1 MGIISDIYRKKEIM
15 KSMRSKYDLS
25 KLVEIFM
32 RKNKIIL
39 AILIAT
45 ISSTMISCTTEKN
58 LESTTTNEIT
68 EKVTTINN
76 NYNDITNNSLSIEES
91 IAIIK
96 STLKSNYTNANTSV
110 FYNNT
115 TDTINIVIEMHSGY
129 TIDEWRNQIAS
140 SQEVK
145 KAYDDMII
153 NTSKYYTTLKNDF
166 TSLMKDKKGFDIM
179 VFSNNINIDDKC
191 LIYIRHD
198 DKVFSLYNS

>member
-1 MGIISDIYRKKEIM
+1 
-15 KSMRSKYDLS
+15 
-25 KLVEIFM
+25 M

-91 IAIIK
+91 ISIIK

-191 LIYIRHD
+191 LLYIRHD

>member
-1 MGIISDIYRKKEIM
+1 
-15 KSMRSKYDLS
+15 
-25 KLVEIFM
+25 M

-153 NTSKYYTTLKNDF
+153 NTSKYYNTLKNDF

-191 LIYIRHD
+191 LLYIRHD

>member
-1 MGIISDIYRKKEIM
+1 
-15 KSMRSKYDLS
+15 
-25 KLVEIFM
+25 M

-68 EKVTTINN
+68 EKVTTIND

-129 TIDEWRNQIAS
+129 TIDEWRNKIAS

-145 KAYDDMII
+145 KAYDDMIT
-153 NTSKYYTTLKNDF
+153 NTNKYYTILKNDF
-166 TSLMKDKKGFDIM
+166 APLMKDKKGFDIM

-191 LIYIRHD
+191 LLYIRHD

>member
-1 MGIISDIYRKKEIM
+1 
-15 KSMRSKYDLS
+15 
-25 KLVEIFM
+25 M

-179 VFSNNINIDDKC
+179 IFSNNINIDDKC
-191 LIYIRHD
+191 LLYIRHD

>member
-1 MGIISDIYRKKEIM
+1 
-15 KSMRSKYDLS
+15 
-25 KLVEIFM
+25 M

-45 ISSTMISCTTEKN
+45 ISSNIISCTTEKN

-68 EKVTTINN
+68 EKVTTIND

-153 NTSKYYTTLKNDF
+153 NTNKYYTTLKNDF

-191 LIYIRHD
+191 LLYIRHD

>member
-1 MGIISDIYRKKEIM
+1 
-15 KSMRSKYDLS
+15 
-25 KLVEIFM
+25 M

-45 ISSTMISCTTEKN
+45 ISSNMISCTTEKN

-145 KAYDDMII
+145 KAYDDMIT
-153 NTSKYYTTLKNDF
+153 NTNKYYTILKNDF
-166 TSLMKDKKGFDIM
+166 TSLMKDKKSFDIM

-191 LIYIRHD
+191 LLYIRHD

>member
-1 MGIISDIYRKKEIM
+1 
-15 KSMRSKYDLS
+15 
-25 KLVEIFM
+25 M

-39 AILIAT
+39 AILITT
-45 ISSTMISCTTEKN
+45 ISSNMISCTTEKN

-68 EKVTTINN
+68 EKATTINN

-96 STLKSNYTNANTSV
+96 STLESNYTNANTSV

-191 LIYIRHD
+191 LLYIRHD

>member
-1 MGIISDIYRKKEIM
+1 
-15 KSMRSKYDLS
+15 
-25 KLVEIFM
+25 M

-166 TSLMKDKKGFDIM
+166 ASLMKDKKGFDIM

-191 LIYIRHD
+191 LLYIRHD

>member
-1 MGIISDIYRKKEIM
+1 M
-15 KSMRSKYDLS
+15 K
-25 KLVEIFM
+25 
-32 RKNKIIL
+32 KNKIIL

-45 ISSTMISCTTEKN
+45 ISSTIISCTTEKN
-58 LESTTTNEIT
+58 LESTTTNEII
-68 EKVTTINN
+68 EKATTINN

>member
-1 MGIISDIYRKKEIM
+1 
-15 KSMRSKYDLS
+15 
-25 KLVEIFM
+25 M

-68 EKVTTINN
+68 EKVTTIND

-166 TSLMKDKKGFDIM
+166 TSLMKDKKGFDVM

-191 LIYIRHD
+191 LLYIRHD

>member
-1 MGIISDIYRKKEIM
+1 
-15 KSMRSKYDLS
+15 
-25 KLVEIFM
+25 M

-68 EKVTTINN
+68 EKVTTIND

-153 NTSKYYTTLKNDF
+153 NTSKYYTTFKNDF

-179 VFSNNINIDDKC
+179 MFSNNLNIDDKC

>member
-1 MGIISDIYRKKEIM
+1 
-15 KSMRSKYDLS
+15 
-25 KLVEIFM
+25 M

-68 EKVTTINN
+68 EKATTIND

-191 LIYIRHD
+191 LLYIRHD

>member
-1 MGIISDIYRKKEIM
+1 
-15 KSMRSKYDLS
+15 
-25 KLVEIFM
+25 M

-45 ISSTMISCTTEKN
+45 ISSNMISCITEKN

-68 EKVTTINN
+68 EKVTTIND

-191 LIYIRHD
+191 LLYIRHD

>member
-1 MGIISDIYRKKEIM
+1 
-15 KSMRSKYDLS
+15 
-25 KLVEIFM
+25 M

-39 AILIAT
+39 TILIAT

-191 LIYIRHD
+191 LLYIRHD

>member
-1 MGIISDIYRKKEIM
+1 
-15 KSMRSKYDLS
+15 
-25 KLVEIFM
+25 M

-68 EKVTTINN
+68 EKVTTIND

>member
-1 MGIISDIYRKKEIM
+1 
-15 KSMRSKYDLS
+15 
-25 KLVEIFM
+25 M

-115 TDTINIVIEMHSGY
+115 TDTINIVIEMKSGY

-191 LIYIRHD
+191 LLYIRHD

>member
-1 MGIISDIYRKKEIM
+1 
-15 KSMRSKYDLS
+15 
-25 KLVEIFM
+25 M

-58 LESTTTNEIT
+58 LEFTTTNEIT

-96 STLKSNYTNANTSV
+96 STLKSNYINANTSV

-179 VFSNNINIDDKC
+179 VFSNNINIDNKC
-191 LIYIRHD
+191 LLYIRHD

>member
-1 MGIISDIYRKKEIM
+1 
-15 KSMRSKYDLS
+15 
-25 KLVEIFM
+25 M

>member
-1 MGIISDIYRKKEIM
+1 
-15 KSMRSKYDLS
+15 
-25 KLVEIFM
+25 M

-68 EKVTTINN
+68 EKVITIND

-129 TIDEWRNQIAS
+129 TIDEWRNQITS

-179 VFSNNINIDDKC
+179 VFSNNINIDNKC
-191 LIYIRHD
+191 LLYIRHD

>member
-1 MGIISDIYRKKEIM
+1 
-15 KSMRSKYDLS
+15 
-25 KLVEIFM
+25 M

-76 NYNDITNNSLSIEES
+76 NYNDIKNNSLSIEES

-96 STLKSNYTNANTSV
+96 STLKSNYTNTNTSV

-145 KAYDDMII
+145 KAYDDMIT
-153 NTSKYYTTLKNDF
+153 NTNKYYTTLKNDF

-179 VFSNNINIDDKC
+179 VFSNNINIDNKC
-191 LIYIRHD
+191 LLYIRHD
-198 DKVFSLYNS
+198 DKVFNLYNN

>member
-1 MGIISDIYRKKEIM
+1 
-15 KSMRSKYDLS
+15 
-25 KLVEIFM
+25 M

-39 AILIAT
+39 AILTAT

-68 EKVTTINN
+68 EKVTTIND

-179 VFSNNINIDDKC
+179 VFSNNINIDNKC
-191 LIYIRHD
+191 LLYIRHD

>member
-1 MGIISDIYRKKEIM
+1 
-15 KSMRSKYDLS
+15 
-25 KLVEIFM
+25 M

-68 EKVTTINN
+68 EKVTTIND

-145 KAYDDMII
+145 KAYNDMII

-179 VFSNNINIDDKC
+179 VFSNNINIDNKC
-191 LIYIRHD
+191 LLYIRHD

>member
-1 MGIISDIYRKKEIM
+1 
-15 KSMRSKYDLS
+15 
-25 KLVEIFM
+25 M

-166 TSLMKDKKGFDIM
+166 VPLMKDKKGFDIM

-191 LIYIRHD
+191 LLYIRHD

>member
-1 MGIISDIYRKKEIM
+1 
-15 KSMRSKYDLS
+15 
-25 KLVEIFM
+25 M

-68 EKVTTINN
+68 EKVTTIND

-115 TDTINIVIEMHSGY
+115 TDTINIVTEMHSGY

-166 TSLMKDKKGFDIM
+166 ASLMKDKKGFDIM

-191 LIYIRHD
+191 LLYIRHD

>member
-1 MGIISDIYRKKEIM
+1 M
-15 KSMRSKYDLS
+15 K
-25 KLVEIFM
+25 
-32 RKNKIIL
+32 KNKIIL

-91 IAIIK
+91 IDIIK

-191 LIYIRHD
+191 LLYIRHD
-198 DKVFSLYNS
+198 DNVFSLYNS

>member
-1 MGIISDIYRKKEIM
+1 
-15 KSMRSKYDLS
+15 
-25 KLVEIFM
+25 M

-45 ISSTMISCTTEKN
+45 ISSNMISCTTEKN

-68 EKVTTINN
+68 KKATTINN

-140 SQEVK
+140 LQEVK

-191 LIYIRHD
+191 LLYIRHD

>member
-1 MGIISDIYRKKEIM
+1 
-15 KSMRSKYDLS
+15 
-25 KLVEIFM
+25 M

-45 ISSTMISCTTEKN
+45 ISSNMISCTTEKN

-129 TIDEWRNQIAS
+129 TIDEWRNKIAS

-179 VFSNNINIDDKC
+179 VFSNNINIDNKC
-191 LIYIRHD
+191 LLYISHD

>member
-1 MGIISDIYRKKEIM
+1 
-15 KSMRSKYDLS
+15 
-25 KLVEIFM
+25 M

-45 ISSTMISCTTEKN
+45 ISSNIISCTTEKN

-129 TIDEWRNQIAS
+129 TIDEWRNKIAS

-145 KAYDDMII
+145 KAYDDMIT

-191 LIYIRHD
+191 LLYIRHD

>member
-1 MGIISDIYRKKEIM
+1 
-15 KSMRSKYDLS
+15 
-25 KLVEIFM
+25 M

-58 LESTTTNEIT
+58 LESTTTNEII
-68 EKVTTINN
+68 EKATTINN

-153 NTSKYYTTLKNDF
+153 NTNKYYTTLKNDF

-191 LIYIRHD
+191 LLYIRHD

>member
-1 MGIISDIYRKKEIM
+1 
-15 KSMRSKYDLS
+15 
-25 KLVEIFM
+25 M

-68 EKVTTINN
+68 EKVTTIND

-115 TDTINIVIEMHSGY
+115 TDTINIVIEMQSGY
-129 TIDEWRNQIAS
+129 TIDEWRNKIAY

-145 KAYDDMII
+145 KAYDDMIT
-153 NTSKYYTTLKNDF
+153 NTNKYYTILKNDF
-166 TSLMKDKKGFDIM
+166 APLMKDKKGFDIM

-191 LIYIRHD
+191 LLYIRHD

>member
-1 MGIISDIYRKKEIM
+1 
-15 KSMRSKYDLS
+15 
-25 KLVEIFM
+25 M

-58 LESTTTNEIT
+58 LESITTNEIT
-68 EKVTTINN
+68 EKATTINN

-179 VFSNNINIDDKC
+179 VFSNNINIDNKC
-191 LIYIRHD
+191 LLYIRHD

>member
-1 MGIISDIYRKKEIM
+1 
-15 KSMRSKYDLS
+15 
-25 KLVEIFM
+25 M

-45 ISSTMISCTTEKN
+45 ISSNMISCTTEKN

-76 NYNDITNNSLSIEES
+76 NYNDIKNNSLSIEES

-191 LIYIRHD
+191 LLYIRHD

>member
-1 MGIISDIYRKKEIM
+1 
-15 KSMRSKYDLS
+15 
-25 KLVEIFM
+25 M

-68 EKVTTINN
+68 EKVTTIND

-153 NTSKYYTTLKNDF
+153 NTSKYYTILKNDF

-198 DKVFSLYNS
+198 DKIFSLYNS

>member
-1 MGIISDIYRKKEIM
+1 
-15 KSMRSKYDLS
+15 
-25 KLVEIFM
+25 M

-153 NTSKYYTTLKNDF
+153 NTSKYYTILKNDF

-191 LIYIRHD
+191 LLYIRHD

>member
-1 MGIISDIYRKKEIM
+1 
-15 KSMRSKYDLS
+15 
-25 KLVEIFM
+25 M

-45 ISSTMISCTTEKN
+45 ISSNMISCTTEKN

-129 TIDEWRNQIAS
+129 TIDEWRNKIAS

-153 NTSKYYTTLKNDF
+153 NTNKYYTTLKNDF

-191 LIYIRHD
+191 LLYIRHD

>member
-1 MGIISDIYRKKEIM
+1 
-15 KSMRSKYDLS
+15 
-25 KLVEIFM
+25 M

-45 ISSTMISCTTEKN
+45 ISSNMISCTTEKN
-58 LESTTTNEIT
+58 LESITTNEIT
-68 EKVTTINN
+68 EKATTINN

-179 VFSNNINIDDKC
+179 VFSNNINIDNKC
-191 LIYIRHD
+191 LLYIRHD

>member
-1 MGIISDIYRKKEIM
+1 
-15 KSMRSKYDLS
+15 
-25 KLVEIFM
+25 M

-45 ISSTMISCTTEKN
+45 ISSNMISCTTEKN

-129 TIDEWRNQIAS
+129 TIDEWRNKIAY

-179 VFSNNINIDDKC
+179 VFSNNINIDNKC
-191 LIYIRHD
+191 LLYIRHD

>member
-1 MGIISDIYRKKEIM
+1 
-15 KSMRSKYDLS
+15 
-25 KLVEIFM
+25 M

-153 NTSKYYTTLKNDF
+153 NTSKYYTTLKNNF
-166 TSLMKDKKGFDIM
+166 ISLMKDKKGFDIM

-191 LIYIRHD
+191 LLYIRHD

>member
-1 MGIISDIYRKKEIM
+1 
-15 KSMRSKYDLS
+15 
-25 KLVEIFM
+25 M

-68 EKVTTINN
+68 EKATTINN

-140 SQEVK
+140 SQEIK

-191 LIYIRHD
+191 LLYIRHD